1 MKAIPKVDH
10 WTFWTN
16 RKSCTNCT
24 NTGEKLDYHS
34 LEVKDVSHYCA
45 IQETNQFR
53 NARTS
58 SRRTIILLEPKI
70 KQVLLFRRR
79 QIFADFI
86 FSFYFIRNPHIT
98 PIKNQ
103 KGISSPKMKTDLS
116 RKVMKFS
123 KLKLWKKY
131 SRQYCR
137 ELTSISWELQSQV
150 EKLIFRL
157 YTHHNWNRTC
167 YDKKYTITNDPY
179 PS

>member
-1 MKAIPKVDH
+1 MKTIPKVDH

-70 KQVLLFRRR
+70 KQV
-79 QIFADFI
+79 FADFI

-123 KLKLWKKY
+123 KLKLWEKY

-137 ELTSISWELQSQV
+137 ELISTSWELQSQV
-150 EKLIFRL
+150 EKF
-157 YTHHNWNRTC
+157 
-167 YDKKYTITNDPY
+167 
-179 PS
+179 